1 MCKREINKPKKKR
14 SNKKSSGP
22 FPTPTHGGFKYCFI
36 FTYDFSRY
44 GHMYLINENSSD
56 LDMFKIYKVEVE
68 KQLDINIK
76 IV

>member
-1 MCKREINKPKKKR
+1 MCW
-14 SNKKSSGP
+14 SWFTSGP
-22 FPTPTHGGFKYCFI
+22 FPTPTHGGFKYFI
-36 FTYDFSRY
+36 FTYDFSMY
-44 GHMYLINENSSD
+44 GHMYLINEKSSA